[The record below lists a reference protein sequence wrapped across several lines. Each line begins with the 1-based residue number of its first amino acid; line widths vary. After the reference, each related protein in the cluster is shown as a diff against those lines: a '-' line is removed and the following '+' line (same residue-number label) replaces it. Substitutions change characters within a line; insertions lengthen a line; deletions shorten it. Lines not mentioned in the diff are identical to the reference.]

1 LLEAGPETS
10 GVYHATASGV
20 TTWFGFATAIF
31 EGRRRRVGDGFR
43 VPHLEPITTAEYP
56 TPAKRPTNSV
66 LSNAKLENVFG
77 VRLGD
82 WREALDEALDALP
95 A

>member
-1 LLEAGPETS
+1 LQ
-10 GVYHATASGV
+10 
-20 TTWFGFATAIF
+20 
-31 EGRRRRVGDGFR
+31 
-43 VPHLEPITTAEYP
+43 PITTAEYP
-56 TPAKRPTNSV
+56 TPATRPKNSA